1 MSMVLKVMAI
11 VMAVII
17 AIGILGTIIGVGTNL
32 VRYMVNQNFSFG
44 NAFYWSWNEFTNW
57 LATVNPFKAA
67 TAEMYIPMANQNI
80 NVVPCI
86 DL

>member
-1 MSMVLKVMAI
+1 MNIVLKVVAI

-17 AIGILGTIIGVGTNL
+17 AVGILGTIIGVGTNL

-44 NAFYWSWNEFTNW
+44 NAFNWSWTEFTNW
-57 LATVNPFKAA
+57 LATISPFKA

-80 NVVPCI
+80 NIVPCI